1 MGKMNRRHFLEGTL
15 AVSAALAGAGLR
27 RSAIGADSSAEPVAD
42 SPRDVK
48 INIKP
53 LYAGMVHSGVWVGP
67 CRPKDTKP
75 PEEERASHKKRFP
88 VEIENLRRTV
98 GSAARVL
105 EPIYYETDDYFDV
118 RGSTDELFA
127 KLDSEK
133 EEVDLY
139 LQFGSVGRCF
149 AALVGERYK
158 KPVAIPYTIS
168 GRELSAYLRGKKLE
182 GYTPIDADELTSL
195 IALLRARK
203 VYRQTNILAI
213 INHPQKI
220 PRRLP
225 NVITD
230 YDYLEKEFGIRVH
243 NADFDELAEEMRRV
257 RESKPIVE
265 QTQGLA
271 DKLIAAAVDSN
282 IKREYVVADVEFYH
296 AVKNLMGRHG
306 CNAFS
311 IDCYEICA
319 SRLSE
324 KWKSVPCLTHSLLK
338 DEGYPSACEGDLN
351 ALLIMD
357 LLMALTKKAVY
368 MGNLHIHSEEV
379 FDINHSVPGLK
390 MLGFDKPDLPYQLRY
405 RIQQGWGTK
414 LQIDFSKIEE
424 KAVTIAQMNPW
435 SNQILAVRGEVIG
448 VDGMD
453 EIYCNPGALISFF
466 DAKGYFKKQD
476 SYGHHGVMVY
486 GDYTKELERLAG
498 MLGMEIEVYHA

>member
-1 MGKMNRRHFLEGTL
+1 MGRMNRRHFLEGTL
-15 AVSAALAGAGLR
+15 AVSAALGGAGLA
-27 RSAIGADSSAEPVAD
+27 RSAIGADSRAKPV
-42 SPRDVK
+42 SPCPRDVK
-48 INIKP
+48 VNIKP

-67 CRPKDTKP
+67 CRPKDTAP
-75 PEEERASHKKRFP
+75 PEQERASHKKRFP
-88 VEIENLRRTV
+88 AEIERLRQTV
-98 GSAARVL
+98 GSAAKVL
-105 EPIYYETDDYFDV
+105 EPIYYEADDYFDV

-139 LQFGSVGRCF
+139 LQFGAVGRCF
-149 AALVGERYK
+149 AALVGERYH
-158 KPVAIPYTIS
+158 KPVAIPYTAS
-168 GRELSAYLRGKKLE
+168 GRELSAYLRGKNLE

-195 IALLRARK
+195 VALLRARK
-203 VYRQTNILAI
+203 VYRQTRILEI
-213 INHPQKI
+213 VNRPQKI

-225 NVITD
+225 NAITD
-230 YDYLEKEFGIRVH
+230 YEFLKKEYGIDVQQV
-243 NADFDELAEEMRRV
+243 NFDELAEEMSRV
-257 RESKPIVE
+257 RETKPIAE
-265 QTQGLA
+265 QTQELT
-271 DKLIAAAVDSN
+271 DKLIAGAVDSN
-282 IKREYVVADVEFYH
+282 IKREYVVADVQFYL
-296 AVKNLMGRHG
+296 AAKNLMGRHG

-324 KWKSVPCLTHSLLK
+324 KWKTVPCLAHSLLK
-338 DEGYPSACEGDLN
+338 DEGFPAACEGDMN
-351 ALLIMD
+351 ALLMMG
-357 LLMALTKKAVY
+357 LLMALTDKAAY

-390 MLGFDKPDLPYQLRY
+390 MLGYDKPDLPYQLRY
-405 RIQQGWGTK
+405 RIAQGWGTK

-435 SNQILAVRGEVIG
+435 SNQILAVRGDVIG

-476 SYGHHGVMVY
+476 TYGHHGVMAY

>member
-1 MGKMNRRHFLEGTL
+1 MAAMDRRQFLEGTL
-15 AVSAALAGAGLR
+15 AASAALGGAQLAAA
-27 RSAIGADSSAEPVAD
+27 AIGAEASPEPLPD
-42 SPRDVK
+42 SPREVR

-53 LYAGMVHSGVWVGP
+53 LYAAMVHSGVWVGP
-67 CRPKDTKP
+67 CRPRKTKP
-75 PEEERASHKKRFP
+75 PQEERASHKKRFP

-105 EPIYYETDDYFDV
+105 DPIYYETDDYYDV
-118 RGSTDELFA
+118 RGGTDGLFA

-139 LQFGSVGRCF
+139 LQFGAVGRCF

-168 GRELSAYLRGKKLE
+168 GRELSAYLSGKNLE
-182 GYTPIDADELTSL
+182 GYTPIDTQELTSL
-195 IALLRARK
+195 VALLRARK
-203 VYRQTNILAI
+203 VFRQTRILEI
-213 INHPQKI
+213 INRPTKI

-230 YDYLEKEFGIRVH
+230 YEYLKSKFGIRAQMV
-243 NADFDELAEEMRRV
+243 DFDELADEMHRV
-257 RESKPIVE
+257 RQSEAIVE
-265 QTQGLA
+265 RTRKLA
-271 DKLIAAAVDSN
+271 DELIKNALDSN
-282 IKREYVVADVEFYH
+282 IERDYVVSDVEFYH
-296 AVKNLMGRHG
+296 AVKNLMKKHG

-368 MGNLHIHSEEV
+368 MGNLHFHTERV
-379 FDINHSVPGLK
+379 FDINHSVPGMK

-405 RIQQGWGTK
+405 RIHEGWGTK

-424 KAVTIAQMNPW
+424 KDVTIAQMNPW
-435 SNQILAVRGEVIG
+435 SNEILAVKGEVIG
-448 VDGMD
+448 VEGMD
-453 EIYCNPGALISFF
+453 EIYCNPGALIGFPRT
-466 DAKGYFKKQD
+466 KEYFKKQD
-476 SYGHHGVMVY
+476 GYGHHGVMVY
-486 GDYTKELERLAG
+486 GDYTKELERLAE
-498 MLGMEIEVYHA
+498 MLDIEIEVYA

>member
-15 AVSAALAGAGLR
+15 VASAALGATGPS
-27 RSAIGADSSAEPVAD
+27 RSAIGADSTARSD
-42 SPRDVK
+42 SPRNVK
-48 INIKP
+48 VNIKP
-53 LYAGMVHSGVWVGP
+53 LYAGLVHSGVWVGP

-75 PEEERASHKKRFP
+75 PEQERAAHRKRFP
-88 VEIENLRRTV
+88 IEIDRLKKTV
-98 GSAARVL
+98 GSTAKVL
-105 EPIYYETDDYFDV
+105 EPVYYETDDYFDV
-118 RGSTDELFA
+118 RGGTDELFA
-127 KLDSEK
+127 KLDREK

-149 AALVGERYK
+149 AAQVGERYQ

-168 GRELSAYLRGKKLE
+168 GRELSAYLRGKRLE

-195 IALLRARK
+195 LALLRARK
-203 VYRQTNILAI
+203 VFRQTKILEI
-213 INHPQKI
+213 INRPQKI

-230 YDYLEKEFGIRVH
+230 YEYLQEEYGIDVQFV
-243 NADFDELAEEMRRV
+243 NFAELAEEMARV
-257 RESKPIVE
+257 RQSKPIVE
-265 QTQGLA
+265 QTQRLTDG
-271 DKLIAAAVDSN
+271 LIAGAADSN
-282 IKREYVVADVEFYH
+282 IKREYVVADVEFYQ
-296 AVKNLMGRHG
+296 AVKSLMARHG

-311 IDCYEICA
+311 VDCYEICA

-324 KWKSVPCLTHSLLK
+324 KWKTVPCLTHSLLK

-357 LLMALTKKAVY
+357 LLMALTQKAAY
-368 MGNLHIHSEEV
+368 MGNLHIHNNEL

-390 MLGFDKPDLPYQLRY
+390 LLGFDKPDLPYQLRY

-424 KAVTIAQMNPW
+424 KVVTIAQMNPW
-435 SNQILAVRGEVIG
+435 SNEVLAVRGEVTG

-498 MLGMEIEVYHA
+498 MLKMKIEVYQA

>member
-1 MGKMNRRHFLEGTL
+1 MGRMNRRHFLEGTF
-15 AVSAALAGAGLR
+15 AASAALGGLR
-27 RSAIGADSSAEPVAD
+27 LSGSVIGADSPAQPVPV
-42 SPRDVK
+42 SPRGVK

-67 CRPKDTKP
+67 CRPKDTPP

-98 GSAARVL
+98 GSAANVL

-127 KLDSEK
+127 KLDGEK

-149 AALVGERYK
+149 AALVGERYR
-158 KPVAIPYTIS
+158 KPVAIPYTPS
-168 GRELSAYLRGKKLE
+168 GRELSAYLRGKNLE
-182 GYTPIDADELTSL
+182 GYTPIDADELTRL
-195 IALLRARK
+195 VALLRARK
-203 VYRQTNILAI
+203 VYRQTRILEI
-213 INHPQKI
+213 VNRPQKI

-225 NVITD
+225 NAITD
-230 YDYLEKEFGIRVH
+230 YEHLKKEFGIRVH
-243 NADFDELAEEMRRV
+243 QVNFDELAEEMARV
-257 RESKPIVE
+257 GETKPIAE
-265 QTQGLA
+265 QTQELT
-271 DKLIAAAVDSN
+271 DKLIAGAVDSN
-282 IKREYVVADVEFYH
+282 IKREYVVADVQFYQ

-306 CNAFS
+306 ANAFS

-324 KWKSVPCLTHSLLK
+324 KWTSVPCLTHSLLK

-357 LLMALTKKAVY
+357 LLMALTQKAVY

-390 MLGFDKPDLPYQLRY
+390 MLGHDKPDLPYQLRY
-405 RIQQGWGTK
+405 HIAQGWGTK

-435 SNQILAVRGEVIG
+435 NNQILAVRGEVIG

-476 SYGHHGVMVY
+476 TYGHHGVMVY